1 MPVTYA
7 VVSTRLLSEVRRRLR
22 RNDGLTQTA
31 LARKA
36 GVSLSH
42 LHNVLTGRRE
52 LTPTIGD
59 KLLGAMHLSLSAL
72 IHAEA
77 DQGELAHY
85 PNLESITGIRD
96 ESARLL
102 WPKPEAKTA

>member
-7 VVSTRLLSEVRRRLR
+7 VVATRLLSEVKRRLR
-22 RNDGLTQTA
+22 RNDGLTQTT

-42 LHNVLTGRRE
+42 LHNVLTGKRE

-72 IHAEA
+72 IHAEV
-77 DQGELAHY
+77 DQGVIVCY
-85 PNLESITGIRD
+85 PNLESITGVHD
-96 ESARLL
+96 EAARLL